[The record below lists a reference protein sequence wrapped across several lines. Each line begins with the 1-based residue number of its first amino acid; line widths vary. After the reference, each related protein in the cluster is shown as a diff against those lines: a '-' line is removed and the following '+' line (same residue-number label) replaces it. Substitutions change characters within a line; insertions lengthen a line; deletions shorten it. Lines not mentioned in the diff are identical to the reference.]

1 MAGNDKPTDSSG
13 EVARDYELY
22 RAESF
27 KQVFDLYKETMEL
40 KDVIAKKDT
49 EIANLK
55 SVIAEKE
62 TEIKQNR
69 SLVERQNRGEMEEL
83 KRRIFKRDIAIKEYD
98 SIISS
103 NIDNIDELRAEL
115 MSLIE
120 KITEHKVNME
130 ERIPGPFQD
139 YGD

>member
-1 MAGNDKPTDSSG
+1 MAGNDKPTDYQQA
-13 EVARDYELY
+13 ARDYELY

-40 KDVIAKKDT
+40 KEVIAKKDT

-69 SLVERQNRGEMEEL
+69 SLVERQNRNEMEEL

-103 NIDNIDELRAEL
+103 NIDNIDELRVEL
-115 MSLIE
+115 MTIIE
-120 KITEHKVNME
+120 KIAEHKVNME
-130 ERIPGPFQD
+130 ERIPHSFQD